1 MFIVLFPLFL
11 TTCYFQFFLFYVTEI
26 LDSFRCNEGRV
37 GRHCECSTD
46 EVNSEDMDAYCR
58 KENSSEICSNNG
70 ECVCG
75 QCVCRKRDNTNEIYS
90 GKFCECDNFNCD
102 RSNGLICGGNS
113 VCKCRVCEC
122 NPNYTGSACDCSL
135 DTTSCMAVNGQ
146 ICNGRGVCECGACK
160 CTDPKFQGPTCE
172 MCQTCLGVCAEHK

>member
-1 MFIVLFPLFL
+1 M
-11 TTCYFQFFLFYVTEI
+11 FYVTVFGF
-26 LDSFRCNEGRV
+26 LCRCNEGRV

-75 QCVCRKRDNTNEIYS
+75 QCVCRKRENTNEIYS

-102 RSNGLICGGNS
+102 RSNGLICGG
-113 VCKCRVCEC
+113 
-122 NPNYTGSACDCSL
+122 GSAPAVATHTVPLKSL
-135 DTTSCMAVNGQ
+135 WVNTQKGKVQELGQ
-146 ICNGRGVCECGACK
+146 A
-160 CTDPKFQGPTCE
+160 F
-172 MCQTCLGVCAEHK
+172 H

>member
-1 MFIVLFPLFL
+1 MLSHQGVEHFDRITRIRVCGLVGEGNVSVFG
-11 TTCYFQFFLFYVTEI
+11 
-26 LDSFRCNEGRV
+26 SFCRCNEGRV

-102 RSNGLICGGNS
+102 RSNGLICGG
-113 VCKCRVCEC
+113 E
-122 NPNYTGSACDCSL
+122 
-135 DTTSCMAVNGQ
+135 
-146 ICNGRGVCECGACK
+146 
-160 CTDPKFQGPTCE
+160 
-172 MCQTCLGVCAEHK
+172 

>member
-1 MFIVLFPLFL
+1 M
-11 TTCYFQFFLFYVTEI
+11 
-26 LDSFRCNEGRV
+26 

-102 RSNGLICGGNS
+102 RSNGLICGGKNS
-113 VCKCRVCEC
+113 LVAKCSIHSAAQQCPESSSVNKCKAPTSSRGASVQVRVDF
-122 NPNYTGSACDCSL
+122 A
-135 DTTSCMAVNGQ
+135 
-146 ICNGRGVCECGACK
+146 
-160 CTDPKFQGPTCE
+160 F
-172 MCQTCLGVCAEHK
+172 

>member
-1 MFIVLFPLFL
+1 M
-11 TTCYFQFFLFYVTEI
+11 TEI
-26 LDSFRCNEGRV
+26 LDSLFRCNEGRV

-90 GKFCECDNFNCD
+90 GKFCECDNFNYD
-102 RSNGLICGGNS
+102 RSNGLICGGEN
-113 VCKCRVCEC
+113 
-122 NPNYTGSACDCSL
+122 GSESGYKMW
-135 DTTSCMAVNGQ
+135 SCL
-146 ICNGRGVCECGACK
+146 I
-160 CTDPKFQGPTCE
+160 
-172 MCQTCLGVCAEHK
+172 